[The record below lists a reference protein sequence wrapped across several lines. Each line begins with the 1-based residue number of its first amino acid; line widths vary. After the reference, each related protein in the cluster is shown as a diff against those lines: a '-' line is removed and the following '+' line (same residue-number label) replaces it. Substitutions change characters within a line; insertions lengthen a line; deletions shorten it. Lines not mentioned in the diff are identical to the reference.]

1 MTLYNDFR
9 YQLSDRTVATLTYRN
24 ADVSADGAVTDSTN
38 HFILAGLE
46 HRFNRKSTGVI
57 RAGAQVRDV
66 EGGSSGNSPYVE
78 GSFRTAVNSQF
89 SLRSYV
95 RYGVED
101 FARNVFNPDTF
112 INAFYSNTDTLRL
125 GVTGTYSLSEDLS
138 LSGGINYASL
148 KYNDLY
154 VSTFGLGASSVD
166 EELLNVFVGVNLR
179 VSDNV
184 SVNAR
189 YNFEDLTSD
198 AGRAYDRNRF
208 SLGASTQF

>member
-1 MTLYNDFR
+1 M
-9 YQLSDRTVATLTYRN
+9 
-24 ADVSADGAVTDSTN
+24 
-38 HFILAGLE
+38 
-46 HRFNRKSTGVI
+46 
-57 RAGAQVRDV
+57 RDV

-166 EELLNVFVGVNLR
+166 EELLNVFVVCE
-179 VSDNV
+179 S
-184 SVNAR
+184 S
-189 YNFEDLTSD
+189 SI
-198 AGRAYDRNRF
+198 
-208 SLGASTQF
+208 